1 MVTSELVA
9 LARAGD
15 PRAFE
20 EIVWATNRQAYTL
33 ALRIVRDR
41 QEAEDVTQEAY
52 LRVLR
57 GLPGFREDA
66 SFETWLY
73 RIVANTAITHLRR
86 RGRFGLLLDEPEN
99 AEVAEDRSPGASNF
113 SGAEEAVIEAEE
125 LTRALDGLPEAQ
137 RIPVL
142 LKDVYGFSCLEIGE
156 RMGLSEG
163 AVKVRLHRARRRLRD
178 ALSAERPDEV

>member
-9 LARAGD
+9 RARAGD
-15 PRAFE
+15 PLAFE

-33 ALRIVRDR
+33 ALRLVRDR
-41 QEAEDVTQEAY
+41 QEAEDVTQDAY
-52 LRVLR
+52 LRALR
-57 GLPGFREDA
+57 GLGGFREDA

-73 RIVANTAITHLRR
+73 RIVANTAITHLRK
-86 RGRFGLLLDEPEN
+86 RGRFGLLLDE
-99 AEVAEDRSPGASNF
+99 AEDNEGAGPS
-113 SGAEEAVIEAEE
+113 SGAGSATSPEEAVIEVEA
-125 LTRALDGLPEAQ
+125 LARALDALPEAQ
-137 RIPVL
+137 RVPVI

-178 ALSAERPDEV
+178 ALSAEGPDDV

>member
-52 LRVLR
+52 LRALR

-73 RIVANTAITHLRR
+73 RIVANCSVDLIRARKSRRIDGGIDDLEAAPELPSVQGPERLARSAELRGRVDLALSDLSPLERAAFTLRHGEGRSIHEIGKTLGLGTSATKHSVFRAVRKLRAALEPLRR
-86 RGRFGLLLDEPEN
+86 
-99 AEVAEDRSPGASNF
+99 
-113 SGAEEAVIEAEE
+113 E
-125 LTRALDGLPEAQ
+125 L
-137 RIPVL
+137 
-142 LKDVYGFSCLEIGE
+142 
-156 RMGLSEG
+156 
-163 AVKVRLHRARRRLRD
+163 
-178 ALSAERPDEV
+178 